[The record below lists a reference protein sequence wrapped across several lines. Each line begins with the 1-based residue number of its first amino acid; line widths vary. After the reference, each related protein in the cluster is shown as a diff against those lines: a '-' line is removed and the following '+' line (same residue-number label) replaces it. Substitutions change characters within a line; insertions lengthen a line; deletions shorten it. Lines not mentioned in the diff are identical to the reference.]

1 MSTPTIPKRP
11 SRDEFT
17 GDYAQDLDG
26 LLGVIG
32 DAQESLIGAAS
43 GIVTPYFKTSI
54 FKHAAE
60 TRVRTPLPIG
70 AKCMAVAVVKA
81 IGTTLTSDGRPST
94 ATYALQV
101 LGGPSWRSLGRTQDN
116 GEVLGIT
123 MQYDLAHTQPYLIR
137 TASAVQSIAAAG
149 GDKQLT
155 GWDTT
160 ESSRG
165 SVISDNGALF
175 TVSEAGSYLV
185 ALLVRFQSGATY
197 TKCEATIRAGGV
209 NHGDSF
215 VPAPMTD
222 GGYFTCSAVLRLAA
236 GGTFDASCF
245 QDNAAAAARNVLS
258 GASTGR
264 RIAIHRLYNDT
275 APTGRVTLMYFGG

>member
-1 MSTPTIPKRP
+1 MRP
-11 SRDEFT
+11 SWP
-17 GDYAQDLDG
+17 QIDLAKIANT
-26 LLGVIG
+26 L
-32 DAQESLIGAAS
+32 ESVRS
-43 GIVTPYFKTSI
+43 GFVTPAARALNDVRKILSNGMTFADNMNAAWVE
-54 FKHAAE
+54 FEAKHGTEA
-60 TRVRTPLPIG
+60 RVANPLNGIPRAFIPVD
-70 AKCMAVAVVKA
+70 AL
-81 IGTTLTSDGRPST
+81 TLS
-94 ATYALQV
+94 A
-101 LGGPSWRSLGRTQDN
+101 LGGRLTGTKQTLITQPLLNTQRTD
-116 GEVLGIT
+116 GFLGIRV
-123 MQYDLAHTQPYLIR
+123 QYDLAHEQPSLIR

-185 ALLVRFQSGATY
+185 VLLVRFQSGATY
-197 TKCEATIRAGGV
+197 TKCEATIRAAGV

-222 GGYFTCSAVLRLAA
+222 GGYFTCSAILRLAA
-236 GGTFDASCF
+236 GGTFDTSVF

-275 APTGRVTLMYFGG
+275 TPAARVRGILVGG

>member
-1 MSTPTIPKRP
+1 MFKCMPIVGVNRP
-11 SRDEFT
+11 SLENTSLQNDRARVFQGINDNIDYIDQAFAQATFT
-17 GDYAQDLDG
+17 AQHGVETLIANPYGASSSRFPVAILSHYATDSTTG
-26 LLGVIG
+26 L
-32 DAQESLIGAAS
+32 
-43 GIVTPYFKTSI
+43 VTPIANISI
-54 FKHAAE
+54 SAPRADK
-60 TRVRTPLPIG
+60 RI
-70 AKCMAVAVVKA
+70 
-81 IGTTLTSDGRPST
+81 
-94 ATYALQV
+94 
-101 LGGPSWRSLGRTQDN
+101 
-116 GEVLGIT
+116 GIT
-123 MQYDLAHTQPYLIR
+123 VQYDLAHTQPSLIR

-275 APTGRVTLMYFGG
+275 LPTAAVKAVFISGS